1 MGFQR
6 GNSEVHIDQNTNNN
20 DDGSKKNPSRLQLK
34 NCLKQVDNWSL
45 KNIEI
50 DIGVIVFCEGGI

>member
-6 GNSEVHIDQNTNNN
+6 GNNEVDIDQDTNNN
-20 DDGSKKNPSRLQLK
+20 DDGSEKNPWRLQLK
-34 NCLKQVDNWSL
+34 NCSKWGDNWSL

-50 DIGVIVFCEGGI
+50 NIGVVVFCGGGV